1 MWSYL
6 IWCWWFSNHAEEQ
19 ILVFEKELV
28 HLKMSEVFETVSI
41 TSVNGNENEGHHHD
55 REFLYEQT
63 L

>member
-1 MWSYL
+1 
-6 IWCWWFSNHAEEQ
+6 
-19 ILVFEKELV
+19 VFEKELV

-55 REFLYEQT
+55 RKLLYEQT